1 MLQPPSP
8 PKKPKTIQPS
18 PITTQPPPAPIIPQS
33 ITLRPPLQCPPH
45 HRWPKPWK
53 LHLAIDSTGKTQ
65 GSKKRDYTRHI
76 VNELAL
82 DNIELNVSYIPG
94 ADLPA
99 LTRAIKS
106 YDVESD
112 AHFLVSMCNSGVAT
126 IDQEDVMPPDIFAAC
141 DVLSQMRAPVKII
154 YGGPG
159 EMWKSIRGKHHI
171 FEQKAGMVREYLNGL
186 GMDVESGAD
195 DYRSQFCLDDLD
207 GLGHFL
213 GSQCGERPTNWLQT
227 LILRYSYKLWMD
239 NCGVAQHS
247 SESSFSGCA
256 KNKIARLNPP
266 EPLET
271 LGVWI
276 PRIHPLSLSCSSHHK
291 SS

>member
-1 MLQPPSP
+1 MQAPSP
-8 PKKPKTIQPS
+8 PKRRQTIQPS

-45 HRWPKPWK
+45 HRWPKPWE

-171 FEQKAGMVREYLNGL
+171 FEQKAMMVREYLNGL

-213 GSQCGERPTNWLQT
+213 GSQCGERPNNWLQI

-247 SESSFSGCA
+247 SDSSFSGCA
-256 KNKIARLNPP
+256 KNKIARL
-266 EPLET
+266 
-271 LGVWI
+271 
-276 PRIHPLSLSCSSHHK
+276 
-291 SS
+291 